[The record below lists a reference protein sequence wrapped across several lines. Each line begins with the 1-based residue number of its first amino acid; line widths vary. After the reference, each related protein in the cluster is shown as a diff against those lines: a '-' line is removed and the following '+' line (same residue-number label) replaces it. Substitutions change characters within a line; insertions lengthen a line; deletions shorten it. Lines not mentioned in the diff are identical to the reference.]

1 MFHYKK
7 KIGDVSDFNSLSHAE
22 EEIFDKNKTQKTFQS
37 QLPDKRKLKVLKE

>member
-7 KIGDVSDFNSLSHAE
+7 KIGDVLDFNSLSHAE
-22 EEIFDKNKTQKTFQS
+22 EEIFDKNKTEKTFQS